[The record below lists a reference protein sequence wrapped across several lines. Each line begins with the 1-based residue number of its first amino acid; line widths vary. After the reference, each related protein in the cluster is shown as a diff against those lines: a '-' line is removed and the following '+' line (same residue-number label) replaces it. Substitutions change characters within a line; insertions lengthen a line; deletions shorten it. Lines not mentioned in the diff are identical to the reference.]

1 MSHILPKEKKDAGTA
16 EVLQIS
22 FLVHKTRVLDTKVD
36 TKVLQNFEVPQLAC
50 LLSHSTLIFWGRKQ
64 QGTQKNS
71 NQTNK
76 QKTTPA
82 SANL

>member
-22 FLVHKTRVLDTKVD
+22 FLVHKTHVLENLD

-64 QGTQKNS
+64 QGTQNNS
-71 NQTNK
+71 NQANK

>member
-22 FLVHKTRVLDTKVD
+22 FPVHKTRVLENLD

>member
-1 MSHILPKEKKDAGTA
+1 MSHILPKEKKGTGTA

-22 FLVHKTRVLDTKVD
+22 FPVHKTRVLENLD

-64 QGTQKNS
+64 QGTQNNS
-71 NQTNK
+71 NQANK

>member
-22 FLVHKTRVLDTKVD
+22 FLVHKTHVLENLD
-36 TKVLQNFEVPQLAC
+36 TKVLQNFEVPQLTC